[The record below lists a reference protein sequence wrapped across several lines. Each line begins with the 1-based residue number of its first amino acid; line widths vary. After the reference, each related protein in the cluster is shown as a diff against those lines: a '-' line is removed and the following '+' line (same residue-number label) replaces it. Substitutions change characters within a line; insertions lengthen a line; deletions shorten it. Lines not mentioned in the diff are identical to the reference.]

1 MLDLHFVRSRFPA
14 LAGDTVFMDN
24 AGGSQILGAVVD
36 RIRDY
41 LLTSNVQLGASYGVS
56 ARASERLHGAQV
68 AIAEFMNA
76 ERPEE
81 VVFGPSTTMLVQ
93 SLARAMAPAL
103 LPGDEV
109 IVSRADHESNIGPW
123 VALEA
128 RGAVVRFWD
137 VDRDA
142 MSLDLITLERLLSPR
157 TKLVAVTHSSNILGA
172 AVPVAEVARLA
183 HAHGAAV
190 CVDGVAWA
198 PHRAIDVRA
207 WDVDYYVWSCYKVY
221 GPHHAVLYGKHARLL
236 ELANQYHYFV
246 GEDQVPYK
254 LQPGN
259 PNYELS
265 YGAAGIADYVVELGE
280 RTLTGAV
287 PTTSLATAPRR
298 AHLARA
304 FESIAAHE
312 STLAERLLACLRDR
326 RGVRI
331 IGPESSDPSVRVP
344 TISFVVDGVDSET
357 IVRHI
362 DRLGI
367 GIRFG
372 HFHSKRLIDDLD
384 LAGTNGVV
392 RVSMVHYNTLEE
404 VDRLVAGLDEALSGG
419 A

>member
-1 MLDLHFVRSRFPA
+1 VA
-14 LAGDTVFMDN
+14 L
-24 AGGSQILGAVVD
+24 GSSGAVVK
-36 RIRDY
+36 Y
-41 LLTSNVQLGASYGVS
+41 
-56 ARASERLHGAQV
+56 
-68 AIAEFMNA
+68 
-76 ERPEE
+76 
-81 VVFGPSTTMLVQ
+81 
-93 SLARAMAPAL
+93 
-103 LPGDEV
+103 
-109 IVSRADHESNIGPW
+109 
-123 VALEA
+123 
-128 RGAVVRFWD
+128 WD

-142 MSLDLITLERLLSPR
+142 MALDLAALERLLSTR
-157 TKLVAVTHSSNILGA
+157 TRLVAVTHSSNILGA

-198 PHRAIDVRA
+198 PHRAMDVRA

-236 ELANQYHYFV
+236 ELASQYHYFV
-246 GEDQVPYK
+246 GKDQVPYK

-265 YGAAGIADYVVELGE
+265 YGAAGIADYLVELGE
-280 RTLTGAV
+280 RARTGAV
-287 PTTSLATAPRR
+287 PTTSLASAPRR

-304 FESIAAHE
+304 FDAIAAHE
-312 STLAERLLACLRDR
+312 SALAERLLAFLRDR
-326 RGVRI
+326 RGVRL
-331 IGPESSDPSVRVP
+331 IGPESSDPYARVP

-362 DRLGI
+362 DGLGI

-392 RVSMVHYNTLEE
+392 RVSMVHYNTLDE